1 MFDNLKTNRSSL
13 QEATRLGIFKNGK
26 YRNILKFDDFYTIDQ
41 AIQMGYIIGKRVD
54 MNEIEEYFNKSL
66 QVPPSK
72 PTRGIF
78 VEQTTP
84 SPKLIKESFSFSNDL
99 ERQAIL
105 DRSSHVAD
113 GRQNS
118 FGRIEFVKDIK
129 TGRLL
134 SLDEALTNKI
144 INFERGF
151 FKNTLTGNLVDI
163 ASAVDAGFIVL
174 DYRSKNTF
182 KKNSNRSRSLS
193 QSSRKTVMPR
203 SMELNDEN
211 IIKVGRQFVIT
222 AVLDTANKVYYKAC
236 FIFKCRV
243 LGCFFLVIV
252 DFYRKFLTEISVS
265 NICF

>member
-1 MFDNLKTNRSSL
+1 
-13 QEATRLGIFKNGK
+13 
-26 YRNILKFDDFYTIDQ
+26 
-41 AIQMGYIIGKRVD
+41 MGYIIGKRVD

-134 SLDEALTNKI
+134 SLDEALT
-144 INFERGF
+144 
-151 FKNTLTGNLVDI
+151 GNLVDI

-203 SMELNDEN
+203 NMELNDEN